1 LRGKYFA
8 RSSLVD
14 PAFQHDEVI
23 PGDALSSASFNYKSR
38 SWLVDVIVYY
48 LERETQARNSEVEQ
62 DAVATYLAE
71 LIEDLYD

>member
-1 LRGKYFA
+1 
-8 RSSLVD
+8 
-14 PAFQHDEVI
+14 
-23 PGDALSSASFNYKSR
+23 
-38 SWLVDVIVYY
+38 VIVYY